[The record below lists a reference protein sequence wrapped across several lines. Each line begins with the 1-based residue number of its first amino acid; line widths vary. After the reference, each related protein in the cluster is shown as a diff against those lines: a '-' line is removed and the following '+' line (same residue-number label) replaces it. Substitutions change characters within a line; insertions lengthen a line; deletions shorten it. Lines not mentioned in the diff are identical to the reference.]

1 MLCSERVKKAV
12 SDLTGLSE
20 SELEGYGLIIEN
32 AAQAVK
38 DMLTDSESDKGIM
51 LTAAKAAYE
60 ISLYKYGDGVTSFKA
75 GDVSFS
81 MNGEAVKNA
90 ERAYEN
96 ALSDCRDIIK
106 DSGFVFRS
114 V

>member
-1 MLCSERVKKAV
+1 MLCSERLKKTV
-12 SDLTGLSE
+12 SDLTGLSAA
-20 SELEGYGLIIEN
+20 ELEDYSLIIEN

-38 DMLTDSESDKGIM
+38 NMLSSPDCEKGVM
-51 LTAAKAAYE
+51 LAAAKAAYE
-60 ISLYKYGDGVTSFKA
+60 ISLYRYGDGVTSFKA

-81 MNGEAVKNA
+81 MSGEAVKNA
-90 ERAYEN
+90 ERAYNN

-106 DSGFVFRS
+106 DSGFVFRA

>member
-1 MLCSERVKKAV
+1 MLCSERLRKAV
-12 SDLTGLSE
+12 CDLTGLCTD
-20 SELEGYGLIIEN
+20 ELEGYRMIVES
-32 AAQAVK
+32 AANAVK
-38 DMLTDSESDKGIM
+38 DILSEPESDRGIM

-60 ISLYKYGDGVTSFKA
+60 ISLFKYGSGVTSFKA

-90 ERAYEN
+90 ERAYYN
-96 ALSDCRDIIK
+96 ALEDCRDIVK
-106 DSGFVFRS
+106 DDGFIFRS